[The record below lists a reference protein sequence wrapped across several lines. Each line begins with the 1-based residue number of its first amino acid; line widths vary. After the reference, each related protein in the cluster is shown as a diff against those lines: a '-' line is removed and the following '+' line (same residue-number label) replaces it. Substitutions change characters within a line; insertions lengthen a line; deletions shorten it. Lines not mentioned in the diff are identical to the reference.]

1 MHGCWERHTQRSK
14 SDDFSIW
21 QKKSFMIPKSLKQQ
35 NRGQNCV
42 VNIEEILHENLHEA
56 HVRNY

>member
-1 MHGCWERHTQRSK
+1 MHAEHVTLKDPSLMTFPR
-14 SDDFSIW
+14 

-42 VNIEEILHENLHEA
+42 VNIEEILRENLHGA